1 MKTNAYAAIFVRC
14 CYRAFYLDN
23 MKKVDK
29 NKVIRRLDKVESA
42 FWKAESDVSA
52 LAEIVQPLFEH
63 EIQVCMSSDGATIT
77 DDNGEI
83 GFVRDFL
90 NAL

>member
-1 MKTNAYAAIFVRC
+1 LPLPLLARELPTTRDMDK
-14 CYRAFYLDN
+14 LE
-23 MKKVDK
+23 K
-29 NKVIRRLDKVESA
+29 NKAIRKLEKAESA
-42 FWKAESDVSA
+42 FWKAESNVSA
-52 LAEIVQPLFEH
+52 LADIIQPFFEQ

-77 DDNGEI
+77 DDSGEK